1 MTSQLTLAMGPG
13 CFGQLRTVQWNLGP
27 KLIKRHL
34 NRLYIQQV
42 KMEKELISKNL
53 FYSPGFSKCG
63 SWTTDIS

>member
-42 KMEKELISKNL
+42 KMEK
-53 FYSPGFSKCG
+53 
-63 SWTTDIS
+63 